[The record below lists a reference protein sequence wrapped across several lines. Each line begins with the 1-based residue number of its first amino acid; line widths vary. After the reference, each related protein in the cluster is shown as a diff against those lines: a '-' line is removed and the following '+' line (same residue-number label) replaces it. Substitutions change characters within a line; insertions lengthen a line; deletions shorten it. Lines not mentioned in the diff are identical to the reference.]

1 VSPESARRLGWFFV
15 ALTAWNV
22 LTWTMFARNLGE
34 AWSAGEDRPTGYWV
48 AHSGLIV
55 VNLTLAVVFAWLA
68 RRLLRAET
76 TPQDDERRADPGR
89 VDSAS

>member
-1 VSPESARRLGWFFV
+1 MSPESARRLGWFFV
-15 ALTAWNV
+15 ALTA
-22 LTWTMFARNLGE
+22 
-34 AWSAGEDRPTGYWV
+34 YWV